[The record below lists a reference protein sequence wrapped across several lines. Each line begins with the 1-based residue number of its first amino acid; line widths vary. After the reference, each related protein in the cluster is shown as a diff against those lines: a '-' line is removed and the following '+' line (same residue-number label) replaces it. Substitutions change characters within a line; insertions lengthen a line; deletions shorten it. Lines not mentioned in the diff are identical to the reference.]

1 MKLFKYVLSFFPTS
15 LPHGVDEFNSWAN
28 DILGFAKC
36 PDNDSTRFALAV
48 MILHCNSTE
57 DTKPKRYFVRAL
69 NKAASNEI
77 ANDIAQGFKRK
88 QQAENEAKIKA
99 DIEKA
104 TQIQVTDSG
113 ISQNGQVQETAS

>member
-1 MKLFKYVLSFFPTS
+1 MKFFKYILSFFPTS
-15 LPHGVDEFNSWAN
+15 LPHGVEQFNAWAN

-57 DTKPKRYFVRAL
+57 DTKPKRYFVKAL

-88 QQAENEAKIKA
+88 QQAEHEAKMKA

-104 TQIQVTDSG
+104 TSTQGVPSG
-113 ISQNGQVQETAS
+113 VSQDGQVQAASS